1 MVKKPWFLIIFL
13 FVSFFVF
20 IPLIYL
26 ESKSFV
32 YFSPDHKPTE
42 KLLVLIRQA
51 KRKIHAAVYMIT
63 DHQIAQALVDA
74 KARGVDV
81 QMIVDT
87 STVDLEYGKG
97 TFLRKNNIDIFVFRE
112 QTKSGKNKSKS
123 KYKSSKN
130 SRYGALMH
138 NKFALIDNQL
148 WTGSFNWTK
157 NANMRNQENVVLTDD
172 QEIYQPFEEQFKV
185 ILERCE
191 KLESIKN
198 HEPETPDS
206 WFYFEAIKSG
216 IIDFL
221 KSFRKFLRLA

>member
-1 MVKKPWFLIIFL
+1 MLKKPWVFIFA
-13 FVSFFVF
+13 FFVF
-20 IPLIYL
+20 IPLINL

-42 KLLVLIRQA
+42 KLVGLINKAQ
-51 KRKIHAAVYMIT
+51 RKIHAAVYMIT
-63 DHQIAQALVDA
+63 DHHIAQALINA

-112 QTKSGKNKSKS
+112 QTKSGKNKQNK
-123 KYKSSKN
+123 KN
-130 SRYGALMH
+130 NNNRYGALMH
-138 NKFALIDNQL
+138 NKFALIDNQV

-157 NANMRNQENVVLTDD
+157 NANMRNQENVIVTDD
-172 QEIYQPFEEQFKV
+172 QEIYKPYAKQFLV

-191 KLESIKN
+191 KLKSIPN
-198 HEPETPDS
+198 NTPETSDS
-206 WFYFEAIKSG
+206 WFSLEAITTC
-216 IIDFL
+216 IYDFL
-221 KSFRKFLRLA
+221 KAFKKFLRWA